1 MKQLYKKEP
10 VDYIMVLPPSPTQL
24 LREWPN
30 TATKVFSMQSP
41 PATCP
46 LKPEVVASVRSKIV
60 LRGGAK
66 AKAVPGVHDM
76 LSAVRGT
83 LLHSLHVLCTLHA
96 HAFVYMR

>member
-30 TATKVFSMQSP
+30 TAMKVFSMQSP
-41 PATCP
+41 PVTCP
-46 LKPEVVASVRSKIV
+46 LKPEVVSAVRGKIAM
-60 LRGGAK
+60 RGGAK
-66 AKAVPGVHDM
+66 AKAGPAGQNLM
-76 LSAVRGT
+76 SAMRGT
-83 LLHSLHVLCTLHA
+83 LLHSLHVLRTLHA